1 MKHKK
6 IIIVSVISLITLI
19 LFNGLFFTWKI
30 SKSKQKYDIPK
41 VYFIG
46 DMEGMKSKS
55 DDRNIKVEY
64 DDGLKKVKCY
74 ASIKVQGSSSLMY
87 DKKNYTIKLFKDES
101 HKNKLYY
108 DFGFGSQTKYCLKAN
123 WIDKTHARNIVSA
136 KLGAEL
142 QKDSKR
148 FVSSPNNGLIDGF
161 PVEIYLNDE
170 FLGLYTWN
178 IPKDAWLW
186 DLDEDDEKTTV
197 VTFNSHNEQSQ
208 FKDIITNVEDAL
220 FDVEVGNYSE
230 DLKDNVNRLILFIRD
245 STDDEFRQNFD
256 KYLDKESSLN
266 YVLMLYILNGVDNVD
281 KNMMLV
287 TYDQKLWYP
296 SLYDLDTTFGTEWD
310 GKNVIDYSF
319 IPENGDSLLWNRF
332 IDIFKD
338 ELTERYAY
346 YRKANFSKEHIMSLF
361 KEFKDKIPEHTWQAE
376 REKWPDAPGYDYEQ
390 IEEYLDYKL
399 PYLDE
404 LFGINIEESES
415 II

>member
-30 SKSKQKYDIPK
+30 SKLKQKYDIPK

-142 QKDSKR
+142 QKNSKR

-230 DLKDNVNRLILFIRD
+230 DLKDNVNRLILFIRIII
-245 STDDEFRQNFD
+245 
-256 KYLDKESSLN
+256 KLC
-266 YVLMLYILNGVDNVD
+266 
-281 KNMMLV
+281 
-287 TYDQKLWYP
+287 TYDVY
-296 SLYDLDTTFGTEWD
+296 
-310 GKNVIDYSF
+310 I
-319 IPENGDSLLWNRF
+319 
-332 IDIFKD
+332 
-338 ELTERYAY
+338 
-346 YRKANFSKEHIMSLF
+346 
-361 KEFKDKIPEHTWQAE
+361 
-376 REKWPDAPGYDYEQ
+376 KWCGQ
-390 IEEYLDYKL
+390 C
-399 PYLDE
+399 
-404 LFGINIEESES
+404 G
-415 II
+415 